1 MFIFF
6 VAVVFY
12 TTIQYKIWLF
22 NLFTVKK
29 EVKVLF
35 QNNVSFLFKTFTF
48 TDRMQNDNER
58 NHFMKFISPSLH
70 VYFQSSSL
78 RNADNKTVTPPY
90 LSCSFASLFRCC
102 LKFLLNLSH
111 VEKSEIKLSGKI
123 ICDFHNATFLR
134 SYKVF
139 KRALGHQEVNIKCF
153 H

>member
-1 MFIFF
+1 
-6 VAVVFY
+6 
-12 TTIQYKIWLF
+12 
-22 NLFTVKK
+22 
-29 EVKVLF
+29 
-35 QNNVSFLFKTFTF
+35 
-48 TDRMQNDNER
+48 
-58 NHFMKFISPSLH
+58 MKFISPSLH
-70 VYFQSSSL
+70 VFFQSSSL
-78 RNADNKTVTPPY
+78 RNADNKTVNPPY

-153 H
+153 HWSQRKGSQNQTQMKILECNRTCSSLCVKKTYKCEYIFSC